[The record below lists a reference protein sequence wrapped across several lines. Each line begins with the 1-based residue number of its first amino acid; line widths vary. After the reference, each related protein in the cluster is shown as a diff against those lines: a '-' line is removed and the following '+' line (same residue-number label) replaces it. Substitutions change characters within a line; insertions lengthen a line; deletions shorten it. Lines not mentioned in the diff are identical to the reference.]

1 MSTVTTYR
9 HLDKMIMVTCGA
21 LLILTVIL
29 PNVFSQSNDLSSVL
43 GNAQKSL
50 DTNTKNASTLTTAPS
65 ITPHQFTIPKNIDI
79 YVETTLIYDP
89 STEDWG
95 FPENAKFNF
104 AKANKICP
112 QKDCVQVFDKISL
125 FWTGNTKDEFMISGN
140 LKVED
145 KSTNNSDV
153 RSWKYY
159 KPVAWAIKVTN
170 VKEDIRTNQ
179 TSYTFDGL
187 LGIGTHSGL
196 DHPVVLYK
204 IIGTFQEPLGLL
216 KFTGKQTTQD
226 QFFQSR
232 SVG

>member
-1 MSTVTTYR
+1 
-9 HLDKMIMVTCGA
+9 
-21 LLILTVIL
+21 
-29 PNVFSQSNDLSSVL
+29 
-43 GNAQKSL
+43 
-50 DTNTKNASTLTTAPS
+50 
-65 ITPHQFTIPKNIDI
+65 
-79 YVETTLIYDP
+79 
-89 STEDWG
+89 
-95 FPENAKFNF
+95 
-104 AKANKICP
+104 
-112 QKDCVQVFDKISL
+112 
-125 FWTGNTKDEFMISGN
+125 MISGN

-145 KSTNNSDV
+145 KSANNSDV

-232 SVG
+232 SAG

>member
-1 MSTVTTYR
+1 MGIVWPTYV
-9 HLDKMIMVTCGA
+9 LTIVTCGV
-21 LLILTVIL
+21 LLILMVIV
-29 PNVFSQSNDLSSVL
+29 PTAFSQSDDLSSVL
-43 GNAQKSL
+43 KNAQKSL
-50 DTNTKNASTLTTAPS
+50 GALGNKTHASPPIAPHLS
-65 ITPHQFTIPKNIDI
+65 TIPKNIDMN
-79 YVETTLIYDP
+79 VENTLTYDP
-89 STEDWG
+89 SDQNWY
-95 FPENAKFNF
+95 FPENANFNF
-104 AKANKICP
+104 ARGNKICP
-112 QKDCVQVFDKISL
+112 QNDCVQVFDKISL
-125 FWTGNTKDEFMISGN
+125 FWTASTKDGFMIPGN

-145 KSTNNSDV
+145 KSANNSDV

-216 KFTGKQTTQD
+216 KFNGKETTQD

-232 SVG
+232 SAG